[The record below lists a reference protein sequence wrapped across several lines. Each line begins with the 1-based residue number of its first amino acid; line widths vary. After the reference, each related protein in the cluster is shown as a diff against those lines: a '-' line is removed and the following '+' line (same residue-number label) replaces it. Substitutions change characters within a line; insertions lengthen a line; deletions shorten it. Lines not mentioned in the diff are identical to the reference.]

1 MTSMPQEPNLIKE
14 LSRLLQGYRGIFGQ
28 ERIFMRAVGLVF
40 GEVMT
45 FGRHTLTQ
53 VLVSMG
59 LEGDPWSAWYRM
71 LSQGRFDEE
80 AVTAVLFRE
89 TLEHVRPEAV
99 YVVGGDGT
107 QVARDSRKMEGTS
120 WLKCPRN
127 PPFKGGIHRAQRF
140 FHGAWLMPP
149 EQGYSRALP
158 LRLLPAFNEKAV
170 RGEHEA
176 VKEWEAGLSYLDWV
190 KNQLE
195 AAGRTKQK
203 ILGLFD
209 GRYDTL
215 DWWKNL
221 LENVI
226 TLVRTA
232 SNRDL
237 RELYLGPDRR
247 RKYGPKAPTP
257 GEWLQVRG
265 GWQTVELKVRCRTRR
280 MVYRVEGPYLRY
292 RAADT
297 PLFLIVVRG
306 QEYYRGEKRCYRKP
320 AYYLVNA
327 VPTDDGGWELPL
339 PVETLLFWAW
349 QRWEMEVTH
358 RELKTDFGVGD
369 KQCWNPHSAVS
380 SVQWGSWVY
389 ALLVLA
395 GYRTWGLCGSPPLTT
410 GWWSGARRWSWS
422 CLLHQYR
429 AALLSDQKHTPCWPG
444 IPANWGHKELAL
456 RDLFVPLPV

>member
-1 MTSMPQEPNLIKE
+1 MTSMPQETNLIKE
-14 LSRLLQGYRGIFGQ
+14 LSQLLQAYRGIFGQ
-28 ERIFMRAVGLVF
+28 ERIFMRIVGLVF
-40 GEVMT
+40 GEIMT
-45 FGRHTLTQ
+45 FGRHTLSQ
-53 VLVSMG
+53 VLVAMG
-59 LEGDPWSAWYRM
+59 LEADPWSPWYRM
-71 LSQGRFDEE
+71 FSQGRFDEE
-80 AVTAVLFRE
+80 AVTAVLFQE
-89 TLEHVRPEAV
+89 TLEHVGPDEL

-107 QVARDSRKMEGTS
+107 QIARDSRKMEGTS

-127 PPFKGGIHRAQRF
+127 PPFKRGIHRAQRF

-158 LRLLPAFNEKAV
+158 LRMLPAFNEKAV
-170 RGEHEA
+170 REQHEA
-176 VKEWEAGLSYLDWV
+176 VKEWEAGLVFLDWV
-190 KNQLE
+190 KGRLA

-203 ILGLFD
+203 LLGLFD
-209 GRYDTL
+209 GSYDTL

-221 LENVI
+221 PTETI

-237 RELYLGPDRR
+237 REPYVGTDRR

-257 GEWLQVRG
+257 GEWLQARS
-265 GWQTVELKVRCRTRR
+265 GWQTIELKVRCRRRR
-280 MVYRVEGPYLRY
+280 MAYRVEGPYLRY

-306 QEYYRGEKRCYRKP
+306 QEYYRGNRRCYRQP

-327 VPTDDGGWELPL
+327 VLTDEGNWELPL

-349 QRWEMEVTH
+349 QRWELEVTH

-369 KQCWNPHSAVS
+369 KQCWHPHSAVS
-380 SVQWGSWVY
+380 SVQWGAWVY

-422 CLLHQYR
+422 RLLQQYR
-429 AALLSDQKHTPCWPG
+429 AALLSDQKYTPCWPG